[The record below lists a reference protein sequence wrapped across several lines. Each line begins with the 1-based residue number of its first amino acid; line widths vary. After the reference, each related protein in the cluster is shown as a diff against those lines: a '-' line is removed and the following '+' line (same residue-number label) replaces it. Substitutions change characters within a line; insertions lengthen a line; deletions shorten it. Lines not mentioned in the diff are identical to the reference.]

1 MAVTI
6 DGTANT
12 ITADA
17 NPPAA
22 LSTASGSAP
31 SYSARAWVN
40 FNGQG
45 TIVIY
50 ASGNIS
56 SITDNGVGKFRL
68 NFTTAMPDVNYTF
81 SGGIVH
87 VPAVSY
93 GLVCALNTS
102 VLTTSIELNTFAQ
115 TSAIYDPPLV
125 TAIILR

>member
-6 DGTANT
+6 DGSANT
-12 ITADA
+12 ITA
-17 NPPAA
+17 AA
-22 LSTASGSAP
+22 SSLTTASGSAP

-56 SITDNGVGKFRL
+56 SITDNGVGKYQL
-68 NFTTAMPDVNYTF
+68 NFTVAMPNVNYTF
-81 SGGIVH
+81 AGGIVH

-102 VLTTSIELNTFAQ
+102 VLTTSIELNTFSQGTAL
-115 TSAIYDPPLV
+115 YDPPLV